1 MHAEALTLPHYFAVV
16 DITLTH
22 CSVLELPSYRDLLL
36 RAQ

>member
-1 MHAEALTLPHYFAVV
+1 MHAEAPTLPHYFAVV

-22 CSVLELPSYRDLLL
+22 CSALELPAYSDLLL